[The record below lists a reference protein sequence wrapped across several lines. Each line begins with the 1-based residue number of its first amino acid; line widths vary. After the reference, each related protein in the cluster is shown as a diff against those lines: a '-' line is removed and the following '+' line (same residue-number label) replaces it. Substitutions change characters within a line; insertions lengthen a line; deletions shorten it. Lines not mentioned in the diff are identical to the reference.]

1 MDIQEYISSG
11 ILELYVYG
19 SLSELESREVTRM
32 VNEYP
37 EVKAEVEK
45 IEAALRNLSA
55 AAAPSDTQPLFAP
68 TFEKILGDRK
78 VVKIDRRKTNWP
90 AYLGWAASLLFLIGL
105 FVLFNENQ
113 QLKESLQA
121 LEQRNTQIENEIADA
136 RNDAEKTRELLNV
149 LRDKNILEVDLG
161 GQAIAPEAYATAYWD
176 REENITFID
185 ARELPEPPRGMVYQ
199 VWSLKLNPLTP
210 TSLGLLENFEED
222 ENKIF
227 RLENAE
233 LSEGFGITL
242 EPAGGSESPT
252 LEKLYVLGTTV
263 SS

>member
-1 MDIQEYISSG
+1 MDIQQYISSG

-19 SLSELESREVTRM
+19 SLSESESREVSRM
-32 VNEYP
+32 VKEHP

-45 IEAALRNLSA
+45 IEAALRDLSA
-55 AAAPSDTQPLFAP
+55 AAAPSNPGHLLAP
-68 TFEKILGDRK
+68 IRQKISGEKK
-78 VVKIDRRKTNWP
+78 VVKLKKDKTNWP

-105 FVLFNENQ
+105 FALFNENR
-113 QLKESLQA
+113 QLKESLQV
-121 LEQRNTQIENEIADA
+121 LEQRNEIIENEIADA

-149 LRDKNILEVDLG
+149 LRDKNIIEVNLG
-161 GQAIAPEAYATAYWD
+161 GQEIAPEAYATVYWD
-176 REENITFID
+176 RDKNLTFID
-185 ARELPEPPRGMVYQ
+185 ARDLPEPPRGMVYQ
-199 VWSLKLNPLTP
+199 VWSLQMSPLTP

-227 RLENAE
+227 RLDNPQ

-242 EPAGGSESPT
+242 EPAGGSDSPT
-252 LEKLYVLGTTV
+252 LERLYALGTV

>member
-19 SLSELESREVTRM
+19 SLSELESREVTR
-32 VNEYP
+32 VVEEYP
-37 EVKAEVEK
+37 EIKAEVEK
-45 IEAALRNLSA
+45 IEAALKKLSA
-55 AAAPSDTQPLFAP
+55 AAAPSDTQHLFAP
-68 TFEKILGDRK
+68 TFEKISGDKK
-78 VVKIDRRKTNWP
+78 VVKMDSRKTNWP
-90 AYLGWAASLLFLIGL
+90 AYIGWAASVLFLIGL
-105 FVLFNENQ
+105 FVLWNENQ
-113 QLKESLQA
+113 QLEESLQA
-121 LEQRNTQIENEIADA
+121 LQQRNNEIENEIADA

-149 LRDKNILEVDLG
+149 LRDKNIIEVDLG
-161 GQAIAPEAYATAYWD
+161 GQEIAPEAYATVYWD

-227 RLENAE
+227 RLQNAE

-242 EPAGGSESPT
+242 EPVGGSESPT
-252 LEKLYVLGTTV
+252 LERLYALGTTV